1 MIFSH
6 GRDLGDIVMSL
17 PAIKARGG
25 GELHLYID
33 PEVSCHGMTP
43 RRVNFI
49 RPLLEA
55 QPYITKVVY
64 PAEPHAP
71 VDVDFGRNWRISAS
85 LRRSLMDVFCAEASV
100 DPNCANEPWLELGER
115 IGPAFGTRKIVIAR
129 SPRREHPFFP
139 WRNILERLD
148 RMEHRIIFFGT
159 EDERERLSRFC
170 GLQIPESPQLNA
182 LQWGKVVAESSLFIG
197 NSSLPMW
204 IAEGLKVPIL
214 AELAAERHDSHVCRG
229 GRWEMSSMA
238 CDYESIFDTLGL

>member
-100 DPNCANEPWLELGER
+100 DPNCANEPWLTVPFRQLGSHKR
-115 IGPAFGTRKIVIAR
+115 LIVIAR

-139 WRNILERLD
+139 WRSILKRLD
-148 RMEHRIIFFGT
+148 RMEHDIVFFGT
-159 EDERERLSRFC
+159 EEERERLSRFC
-170 GLQIPESPQLNA
+170 GLVIPETRPLNA
-182 LQWGKVVAESSLFIG
+182 WQWAQVIQGCSLFIG

-214 AELAAERHDSHVCRG
+214 AELAAERHDSHVCRA